1 MRLDT
6 RISLRRITVGVLGM
20 GWALSW
26 ASVEVLRSEP
36 NLVALPWL
44 QILVGVAIASW
55 GGATATLGRY
65 LAASYESRPFH
76 WRTETVRDGF
86 VSVTVGGGSY
96 FSGWWYGLPPMLL
109 GLVLL
114 LAGYLG
120 VRILSGAAERLLA
133 IVAKP

>member
-1 MRLDT
+1 MRIDT
-6 RISLRRITVGVLGM
+6 QISLRRITVIALGM

-26 ASVEVLRSEP
+26 AGVEAIRAEP
-36 NLVALPWL
+36 NLIQLPWL

-65 LAASYESRPFH
+65 LAASYEARPFH
-76 WRTETVRDGF
+76 WKTEALRDGF
-86 VSVTVGGGSY
+86 VSATVGSGSY
-96 FSGWWYGLPPMLL
+96 MGGWWYGLPPMLL

-133 IVAKP
+133 MVAKP